1 MHARPDGALPPTPR
15 WTKDDEWR
23 LARANAGLTFT
34 HRHALDR
41 ERQVVVDQLD
51 GLDREAGQLIE
62 RRRTVLAEARDIH
75 RMLWPPATRD
85 WARRPPRPD
94 AAPLAPMVN
103 DAEEL
108 TGWALRWVAM
118 ALLRRHGELELREIH
133 DLIHLMGYCVG
144 GRNPVKALG
153 DTLGHEHDNGR
164 AVRVR
169 RGVYRVAEPVPP
181 DPVWVLPDPELALM
195 PAWWIGTW
203 SDRYH
208 LAEGSSAAFRGAEAG
223 VEVGEDVVD
232 RSRGP
237 TTEADQPG
245 VDAGASCSSG

>member
-62 RRRTVLAEARDIH
+62 RRRAVLAEARDIH

-103 DAEEL
+103 DAEATHRL
-108 TGWALRWVAM
+108 GAAVG
-118 ALLRRHGELELREIH
+118 RHG
-133 DLIHLMGYCVG
+133 
-144 GRNPVKALG
+144 
-153 DTLGHEHDNGR
+153 
-164 AVRVR
+164 
-169 RGVYRVAEPVPP
+169 
-181 DPVWVLPDPELALM
+181 
-195 PAWWIGTW
+195 
-203 SDRYH
+203 
-208 LAEGSSAAFRGAEAG
+208 AATP
-223 VEVGEDVVD
+223 
-232 RSRGP
+232 SR
-237 TTEADQPG
+237 
-245 VDAGASCSSG
+245 